1 MFIALGFL
9 RSFHAEGV
17 ILQAK
22 LRCERAGRTDACLL
36 LGNAHE
42 TLPDQTKNK
51 LLCIFGTGSIGWTFR
66 AGTYALV
73 SLHFL
78 VQLCL

>member
-9 RSFHAEGV
+9 SALHAEGV

-22 LRCERAGRTDACLL
+22 LWRERAGRTDAYLL

-42 TLPDQTKNK
+42 TLSD
-51 LLCIFGTGSIGWTFR
+51 
-66 AGTYALV
+66 
-73 SLHFL
+73 
-78 VQLCL
+78 